1 MFSELSDLLLRLEQL
16 PVFVAVPLAMLV
28 VMIIVGCVLV
38 PLGLLL
44 FDDLGGLRRFGA
56 PIGGQTAQPGV
67 PGRRVRRA
75 RRFLFWIEALNS
87 VVGRGV
93 AWLALFMVL
102 VQFLVVVMRYVFAF
116 GSIQLQESIWYMHGV
131 LFMLG
136 AGYTLL
142 KDAHVR
148 IDIFYR
154 EAGDRYR
161 AIVDL
166 AGTLVF
172 LFPFLAF
179 IWWSAWSYVLNAWAV
194 REGSTEISGLPYVYL
209 LKTVVLVFVA
219 LMATQGIAVILR
231 SAVTLLGY
239 STSNTPGNA
248 TPPWIS

>member
-1 MFSELSDLLLRLEQL
+1 MFSQLSDLLLHLEQL
-16 PVFVAVPLAMLV
+16 PVFVAVPLAILV

-44 FDDLGGLRRFGA
+44 LGEASELRRFFGQK
-56 PIGGQTAQPGV
+56 GGQSAQPSVFG
-67 PGRRVRRA
+67 GRLHRVQSV
-75 RRFLFWIEALNS
+75 LFWLDALNI

-93 AWLALFMVL
+93 AWLALAMVL
-102 VQFLVVVMRYVFAF
+102 VQFLVVVMRYVFSF
-116 GSIQLQESIWYMHGV
+116 GSIQMQESIWYMHGV

-142 KDAHVR
+142 RDAHVR

-154 EAGDRYR
+154 DAGDRYR
-161 AIVDL
+161 ALVDL
-166 AGTLVF
+166 IGTLVF

-219 LMATQGIAVILR
+219 LMAVQGIAITLR
-231 SAVTLLGY
+231 STITLLGY
-239 STSNTPGNA
+239 STSNDRGDA
-248 TPPWIS
+248 TQPWLS